1 MSVTQ
6 SFELRL
12 DFQNYWHTGSG
23 QSSGH
28 HLDALCQKDA
38 DGLPYVSGRQLK
50 GLLRHAVRRAEA
62 WGWYEQAK
70 QALQLTDAN
79 AVETVLFGSASQ
91 EDSRFD
97 SEPGMVFVGNAELAE
112 DERTWLAQPEQTRLR
127 SQLYVD
133 MYNTAIDADSGTV
146 VKHSLRGTELAIPVS
161 LFACLNFKPTALDPD
176 VFAQQQQLLNQNT
189 CQALIEPALSLV
201 DLCGAHRSRGL
212 GEVIVSLKNA

>member
-6 SFELRL
+6 AFELRL

-23 QSSGH
+23 KSSGH

-146 VKHSLRGTELAIPVS
+146 VKHFFAWHGIGHPCELVCLLEFQTHCLRSGCV
-161 LFACLNFKPTALDPD
+161 CPTATTAESKHLPSTD
-176 VFAQQQQLLNQNT
+176 
-189 CQALIEPALSLV
+189 
-201 DLCGAHRSRGL
+201 
-212 GEVIVSLKNA
+212 